1 MSEFFGIPMN
11 VALAMVLALLA
22 VVVGSVLWVR
32 WRQRILFD
40 IGLRNIPRRRT
51 QSALIVVG
59 LMLSTVIFAAA
70 LSTGDTVTYSITND
84 AYEKLGHVDE
94 IVQVRSSS
102 RTPSFEDE
110 EISPIGVLQD
120 RDYDTLAAEFNG
132 HPEVDGLLRGIR
144 FPVPVTNFQTQQ
156 TEAVAVMMGL
166 DPNGMNGFRDD
177 VVLTN
182 GQPFD
187 ISLLARAQV
196 LINESLARK
205 LDLVPGQN
213 IDVWIDALPRT
224 LRVMGVVQD
233 RYLTGWTLDEPE
245 GILIN
250 LDEAIFLFDIPF
262 GSGTNIN
269 STFIAISNQGGV
281 RDSLR
286 YSDSVTQSAID
297 ALRTSRTQVVS
308 LKADR
313 IDRAEE
319 AGANF
324 TAIFIVLGLFTIAAG
339 VLLVFLILVMLA
351 AERRSEMGMSRA
363 VGMSR
368 LQLIES
374 FMAEGMAYSL
384 TAAVVGAALG
394 VAVSLGM
401 TQAMEYIFSSADV
414 DILFH
419 VEARSLIIAFA
430 LGVVVTYATVVFSAW
445 RVSRLSIVAAIR
457 EVNEAAPRASGRL
470 SLALG
475 AAAVV
480 AGLAL
485 AAFGLLEDE
494 GYLLGSGVSLVLI
507 GAAFAARRF
516 GIAERSAFT
525 ATSLLVLFLWILV
538 AGDTLDPLTGTLD
551 TGLETFFAGGVLM
564 VAAATFI
571 IIYNAEFLLGG
582 IRSIGLVFARA
593 VPAIRTAVAYPLANK
608 LRTGMTIAMLS
619 LVVFA
624 LVMISTMSLNFRHL
638 FLDSDARGGWDIEV
652 AALPTNSFPEYVND
666 PNPLGPL
673 GEALDR
679 GFYDT
684 RKVAIISQVLE
695 SNPRRTEVQQ
705 IDNQGNELRA
715 SSIKIVGADDIFLDE
730 NSIKLQARAD
740 GFDSDREV
748 WDAVKADANN
758 AVIDGSV
765 VPGINYANV
774 TESRFTL
781 RGYESG
787 TTGFTPFSLL
797 LTDTATGEER
807 PIRIIGIMERGPSE
821 TYRGLW
827 MNAAGMLATF
837 PAQNARYFVRLQS
850 GLDARAEADDMEE
863 ILAAYGVSA
872 DSIQDEIQDQ
882 QSLSNAFFLL
892 IQGFLAI
899 GLGVGLVALAV
910 IAFRTVVE
918 RRQQIG
924 LLRAIGF
931 TRSSIALS
939 FVLESAFI
947 AFIGIINGIWP
958 ALLLANRLLASDE
971 FSTAGFQS
979 FHVPWLQIGLMALG
993 VFAASVLTTVIPSRQ
1008 AADIPPAE
1016 ALRYE

>member
-1 MSEFFGIPMN
+1 
-11 VALAMVLALLA
+11 
-22 VVVGSVLWVR
+22 
-32 WRQRILFD
+32 
-40 IGLRNIPRRRT
+40 
-51 QSALIVVG
+51 
-59 LMLSTVIFAAA
+59 
-70 LSTGDTVTYSITND
+70 
-84 AYEKLGHVDE
+84 
-94 IVQVRSSS
+94 
-102 RTPSFEDE
+102 
-110 EISPIGVLQD
+110 
-120 RDYDTLAAEFNG
+120 
-132 HPEVDGLLRGIR
+132 
-144 FPVPVTNFQTQQ
+144 
-156 TEAVAVMMGL
+156 MMGL

-262 GSGTNIN
+262 GTGTNIN

-319 AGANF
+319 AGANL

-419 VEARSLIIAFA
+419 VEARSLVIAFA

-457 EVNEAAPRASGRL
+457 EVNEAAPRASGRI
-470 SLALG
+470 SLVLG

-494 GYLLGSGVSLVLI
+494 GYLLGSGVSLALI
-507 GAAFAARRF
+507 GGAFAARRF
-516 GIAERSAFT
+516 GIPERPAFT
-525 ATSLLVLFLWILV
+525 ATSLLVLVLWILV
-538 AGDTLDPLTGTLD
+538 AGDTLDAVTGTLD

-593 VPAIRTAVAYPLANK
+593 VPAIRTAAAYPLANK

-638 FLDSDARGGWDIEV
+638 FLDSDARGGWDIE
-652 AALPTNSFPEYVND
+652 AASLPTNSFPGGD
-666 PNPLGPL
+666 DNPLGPL

-705 IDNQGNELRA
+705 IDNEGNELRA
-715 SSIKIVGADDIFLDE
+715 SSIKVVGADDIFLDE
-730 NSIKLQARAD
+730 NNVKLQARAD

-827 MNAAGMLATF
+827 MNATGMIATF
-837 PAQNARYFVRLQS
+837 PAQNARYFVRLQP
-850 GLDARAEADDMEE
+850 GLDARAEAHDMEE
-863 ILAAYGVSA
+863 ILAEYGVSA
-872 DSIQDEIQDQ
+872 DSIQEEIEDQ

-947 AFIGIINGIWP
+947 AFIGIVNGIWP

-979 FHVPWLQIGLMALG
+979 FHVPWLQIALMALG
-993 VFAASVLTTVIPSRQ
+993 VFAASVLTTIIPSRQ